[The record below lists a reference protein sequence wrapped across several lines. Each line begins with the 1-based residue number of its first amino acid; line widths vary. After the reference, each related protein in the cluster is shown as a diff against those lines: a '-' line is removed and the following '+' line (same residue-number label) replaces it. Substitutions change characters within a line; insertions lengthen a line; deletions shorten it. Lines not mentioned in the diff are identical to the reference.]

1 MRTFYSDS
9 LIRDTDS
16 FLASQPVSLFECE
29 CCGSEIYEGE
39 RYYAIGEK
47 RYCGDCISEKTA
59 GQEEE

>member
-16 FLASQPVSLFECE
+16 YLASQPRALFECE

-39 RYYAIGEK
+39 RYYAVGDR
-47 RYCGDCISEKTA
+47 RYCESCIREKTA